1 MPVVELYVEG
11 KLDSELLNPVL
22 AGIPAINPAFHSK
35 DDLPHV
41 VRRRRR
47 DDERRSPSPPSGA
60 TRSYPCFI
68 RDRDFDYEPP
78 SSQVQP
84 EQDKPDGG
92 HPPLGWHWCRTE
104 IESYILDPGIIG
116 QMPGFNVE
124 AFEVALLDVAN
135 DIRYYQAAR
144 WAVAER
150 GGAVKAAGYPRN
162 RPQALP
168 GEFALPGD
176 LSEGGCL
183 TWATIHVADYRQKVS
198 DALDQHELK
207 SAFEAHKSRFDD
219 AFLGSVANVLLWF
232 SGKDLFAALE
242 GWLAS
247 SGPQGYGS
255 AGTLRDKVARWMHD
269 HPEAVLAALPEWRGL
284 RDMLRAL

>member
-1 MPVVELYVEG
+1 MPVAELYVEG

-22 AGIPAINPAFHSK
+22 AGNPAISPAFHGK

-47 DDERRSPSPPSGA
+47 DDERRSPSPPPSAG
-60 TRSYPCFI
+60 RSYPCFI

-78 SSQVQP
+78 SSQAQP
-84 EQDKPDGG
+84 EEDRPDSS

-104 IESYILDPGIIG
+104 IENYMLDPHVIAH
-116 QMPGFNVE
+116 MPGFDVD
-124 AFEVALLDVAN
+124 AFQAALADAAR

-144 WAVAER
+144 WAVNQRRAAVR
-150 GGAVKAAGYPRN
+150 GVGSPRN
-162 RPQALP
+162 RPRALT

-176 LSEGGCL
+176 LSEAGCL
-183 TWATIHVADYRQKVS
+183 SWATRHVADCRKELS
-198 DALDQHELK
+198 DALDDDELA

-219 AFLGSVANVLLWF
+219 AFLDSVANVLLWF

-242 GWLAS
+242 GWLAA
-247 SGPQGYGS
+247 SGPPGYGS
-255 AGTLRDKVARWMHD
+255 AGTLRDRVARWMRG
-269 HPEAVLAALPEWRGL
+269 HPDDVVVALPEWRGF